1 MFIIVAGTH
10 DIPVDQLRDS
20 PAYMKVRDV
29 KDWYVN
35 YLTDELQKDNHDLE
49 ELTAPLLVVASTT
62 KEDYRTKDMSSYTFE
77 VIGGVHRF
85 LAILK
90 IHKDDKKKLGSRK
103 CAIYGTGLSR
113 NAILRLA
120 NQHNEV
126 NKVQQMTSFAEV
138 AASCRWLLFVHFSE
152 GMEDDGKQMPTIPR
166 YNSQKYRD
174 WKTACLTYLSS
185 PTTVRGYLEFVTH

>member
-35 YLTDELQKDNHDLE
+35 YLADELRKDNHDLE

-77 VIGGVHRF
+77 VIGGVHWF

-90 IHKDDKKKLGSRK
+90 IHKDDKKKARQQEVCHLWHWIESK
-103 CAIYGTGLSR
+103 C
-113 NAILRLA
+113 
-120 NQHNEV
+120 HP
-126 NKVQQMTSFAEV
+126 
-138 AASCRWLLFVHFSE
+138 
-152 GMEDDGKQMPTIPR
+152 PTCKPA
-166 YNSQKYRD
+166 Q
-174 WKTACLTYLSS
+174 
-185 PTTVRGYLEFVTH
+185 